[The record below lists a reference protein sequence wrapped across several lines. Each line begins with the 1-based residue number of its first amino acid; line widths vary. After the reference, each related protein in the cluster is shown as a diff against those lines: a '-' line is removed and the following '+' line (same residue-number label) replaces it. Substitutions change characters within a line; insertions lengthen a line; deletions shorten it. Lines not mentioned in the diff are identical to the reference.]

1 MEYLDKNHS
10 AGDFGRAVALLR
22 QAGIAFA
29 PTFVAFTPWT
39 TLDGYVELLRRPI
52 ELDLV
57 KSVPPI
63 QLCIRLLVPAG
74 SYLLK
79 LAGFRHLIEDFDA
92 RILGYR
98 WRHQDARVDALQQQV
113 QAFVASAEAEGL
125 SRRRIFERIWAMA
138 HQALG
143 RSAPPLDH
151 LNLGSSMPHLSEP
164 WYCCAEPTTQQLH
177 SF

>member
-1 MEYLDKNHS
+1 
-10 AGDFGRAVALLR
+10 
-22 QAGIAFA
+22 
-29 PTFVAFTPWT
+29 
-39 TLDGYVELLRRPI
+39 LRRLI
-52 ELDLV
+52 ELELV
-57 KSVPPI
+57 ESVPPI
-63 QLCIRLLVPAG
+63 QLCIRLLVPEG

-79 LAGFRHLIEDFDA
+79 LAGFRDLIQDFDA
-92 RILGYR
+92 RILGYC

-113 QAFVASAEAEGL
+113 QAFVARAEKEGL
-125 SRRRIFERIWAMA
+125 SRRRVFERIWAMA

-143 RSAPPLDH
+143 RIAPPLDH

>member
-1 MEYLDKNHS
+1 LGYLDKNHS
-10 AGDFGRAVALLR
+10 AEDFGRAVALLR

-39 TLDGYVELLRRPI
+39 TLEGYVDLLCRLI
-52 ELDLV
+52 ELELV
-57 KSVPPI
+57 ESVPPI
-63 QLCIRLLVPAG
+63 QLCIRLLVPEG

-79 LAGFRHLIEDFDA
+79 LAAFRDLIQDFDA

-113 QAFVASAEAEGL
+113 QAFIASAEEEGL
-125 SRRRIFERIWAMA
+125 SRRRVFERIWAMA
-138 HQALG
+138 HQSLS
-143 RSAPPLDH
+143 RIAPPLDH